1 MYSLYLSFSFLK
13 LCCCSTHAWR
23 QQTPASVRTLPVCS
37 CPLHSGDVSAVYFI
51 SWASALLTLPST
63 TSPRRRPYHHTPPT
77 PTRGCRTSTT
87 GSDWLVCRKPSREEH
102 KKILRRLCLC
112 SVITL
117 GRRCGQKEWIL
128 IYMVKLMNTF
138 VFILE

>member
-37 CPLHSGDVSAVYFI
+37 CPLHSGDVSAVCFI

-102 KKILRRLCLC
+102 KKIASFVPLFSYHSRKTVR
-112 SVITL
+112 SK
-117 GRRCGQKEWIL
+117 R
-128 IYMVKLMNTF
+128 MNF
-138 VFILE
+138 DLYG